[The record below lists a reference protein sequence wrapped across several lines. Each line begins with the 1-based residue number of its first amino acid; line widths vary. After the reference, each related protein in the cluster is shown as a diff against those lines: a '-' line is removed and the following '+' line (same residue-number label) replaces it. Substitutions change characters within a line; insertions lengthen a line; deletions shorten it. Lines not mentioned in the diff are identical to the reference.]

1 MEVGTGP
8 EGKEIPVKAA
18 GVTGVRAAHGSQDRN
33 SQLEFKAE
41 HRAEKGRILF
51 AHIFKELV

>member
-18 GVTGVRAAHGSQDRN
+18 GVTGVRAGHGSEDHN
-33 SQLEFKAE
+33 SQLQFKAE

-51 AHIFKELV
+51 AHLFKELV